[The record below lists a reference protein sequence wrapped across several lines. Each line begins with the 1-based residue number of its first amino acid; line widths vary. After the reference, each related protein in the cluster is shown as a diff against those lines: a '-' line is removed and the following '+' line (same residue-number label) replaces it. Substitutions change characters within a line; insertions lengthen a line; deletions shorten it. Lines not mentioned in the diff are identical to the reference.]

1 MSISQ
6 RIANI
11 LSISVLA
18 MLLLGGVG
26 AWQLSKAQFRFV
38 YLQNSTFPSLQTL
51 IETRDAFGELR
62 VQLLHRAVNDGNPAL
77 LDQQID
83 AARRAISHQLDVYQ
97 NTDAVYGDDDIKA
110 LGADTEAAIASADQQ
125 QIAVDRAALGTYD
138 RLCDQYLQHLRAG
151 DNAGAIAQLPKLGQA
166 GEAFRDA
173 LKKHIAMNMQ
183 LADTLK
189 QIGADSYREDQI
201 GMLAGGTAVIVC
213 IILLGLQLYRGI
225 HHSLDAIRDAVEQV
239 EATLDFNARAEV
251 VRMDEIGHT
260 ATAFNQLIARMQD
273 NLRSLLSGATSVAD
287 VSRELAQTATQ
298 VSASASA
305 QSESTASMAA
315 TVEQLTVSINH
326 VGNQA
331 QASLEEASEGEK
343 LVQDGTSII
352 GQTIHDIREISTTV
366 TSAAEGIR
374 ELEHYSTQVSSVV
387 QTIGDIADQ
396 TNLLALNAAIEAAR
410 AGESG
415 RGFAVV
421 ADEVRKLAERT
432 SQSTQQIDRMI
443 SQMQL
448 STATA
453 VAAMTQS
460 VEQAAHGAATTDEAR
475 AAIVRIVSDSH
486 AVAEAVAAID
496 TRLGRQRELVDGIV
510 QQVGNVARQA
520 ETGNEAA
527 DLSAET
533 AHQMASLADSL
544 REEVSAFRT

>member
-410 AGESG
+410 AGEMG

-432 SQSTQQIDRMI
+432 THSTREIAETIAAMRQQSAQATARMQDAEALVEHGVARADSADQAI
-443 SQMQL
+443 RRIGTL
-448 STATA
+448 AASTAQHTGLISNAIQEQGGASNDIA
-453 VAAMTQS
+453 VQIERVAQMTEEASAAAQMS
-460 VEQAAHGAATTDEAR
+460 AD
-475 AAIVRIVSDSH
+475 
-486 AVAEAVAAID
+486 
-496 TRLGRQRELVDGIV
+496 
-510 QQVGNVARQA
+510 NARQLDQLARQQA
-520 ETGNEAA
+520 EV
-527 DLSAET
+527 
-533 AHQMASLADSL
+533 L
-544 REEVSAFRT
+544 RQYRL